1 LAVRTHLD
9 SEIFLV
15 EVLWLVGL
23 SAAEIA
29 RRTGKRRNQVL
40 NIVARR
46 YGNRAAMTIAERQAI
61 LDDLRARPSD
71 LPRLPDR
78 FFVALPLMAGQVRP
92 ARSAETRRA
101 SESSETRC
109 SRPAWSSRQRRS
121 IRPSHARRAK
131 VHASP
136 ACTGAAN
143 LRLQG
148 ADSIS
153 INCGCVAN
161 GRPRTLHFFHLI
173 DLATFLPSS
182 FSAASLAI

>member
-1 LAVRTHLD
+1 LAFRTHLD

-61 LDDLRARPSD
+61 LDELRARPSD

-92 ARSAETRRA
+92 ARSAATRR
-101 SESSETRC
+101 
-109 SRPAWSSRQRRS
+109 
-121 IRPSHARRAK
+121 
-131 VHASP
+131 
-136 ACTGAAN
+136 GAV
-143 LRLQG
+143 
-148 ADSIS
+148 S
-153 INCGCVAN
+153 
-161 GRPRTLHFFHLI
+161 
-173 DLATFLPSS
+173 
-182 FSAASLAI
+182 